1 MTFSNMS
8 DPISQSACR
17 PRPIGLTLAAAVLT
31 LVLAGCSDTSPPAAG
46 DTAAGEQTN
55 LKGSSNVEIAAAP
68 ARRAPEVAKAPAVPG
83 AVQELEWDS
92 LIPDDYRPDALLAEF
107 AIDDISDDD
116 PRAAELMD
124 RLRELWDQA
133 PVREELDG
141 AQIKLPGFI
150 VPVEANENE
159 TTGFLLVPYYGA
171 CIHVPPPPANQ
182 TVYVVSEAGKGTAPE
197 LFDVVWVTGMM
208 SVNRIENDIAE
219 AGYTIYASEIAP
231 YDETL

>member
-1 MTFSNMS
+1 MYSR
-8 DPISQSACR
+8 ISRSTPVSR
-17 PRPIGLTLAAAVLT
+17 PFGLTVAAAAIAVLLT
-31 LVLAGCSDTSPPAAG
+31 ACSDTASPPAGGPQADALPDPG
-46 DTAAGEQTN
+46 
-55 LKGSSNVEIAAAP
+55 GSSNVELASAPAAAEPEAAAP
-68 ARRAPEVAKAPAVPG
+68 PALAAPGEVR
-83 AVQELEWDS
+83 ELEWDS
-92 LIPDDYRPDALLAEF
+92 LIPDDYRPDALMAEY

-124 RLRELWDQA
+124 RLRELWDKA

-141 AQIKLPGFI
+141 EQIKLPGFI
-150 VPVEANENE
+150 VPVETTENE

-219 AGYTIYASEIAP
+219 AGYTIYASDITP